1 MHPPEFI
8 NIFRWLTLPCSY
20 FALYLRNEKIPTIWV
35 ESPSLT
41 ASYYKEYLDFCEI
54 KRVVRSQKME
64 ILLKKRN
71 NWIWI
76 KSIDEQEIGN
86 SNTVQRLAIKSS
98 SIESEFSILS
108 EKVRVATKFNSKTSN
123 GFSVEDCNGIEIVF
137 TSGRTTL
144 ESRGKVKKL

>member
-1 MHPPEFI
+1 M
-8 NIFRWLTLPCSY
+8 PCHC
-20 FALYLRNEKIPTIWV
+20 FALHLRDKKIPTIWV

-41 ASYYKEYLDFCEI
+41 ASYYKEYLAFCEI

-64 ILLKKRN
+64 ILLKKHN

-76 KSIDEQEIGN
+76 KSIDKQKIGN
-86 SNTVQRLAIKSS
+86 SNTVQRLSIKTS

-137 TSGRTTL
+137 TSARTAP